1 MANLEAKGLYT
12 STMRNRSRRRRART
26 RNVATTEDAPGLLQC
41 CGLGL
46 MFGDASEEDDAAN
59 RAYSK
64 TQYEERRKLRE
75 EDEARK
81 RQYKPRTKD
90 DRLLCEAVETV
101 F

>member
-1 MANLEAKGLYT
+1 
-12 STMRNRSRRRRART
+12 
-26 RNVATTEDAPGLLQC
+26 
-41 CGLGL
+41 